1 MHRTAGREDRR
12 SDHVP
17 GRAVPVNK
25 TVSEIHLMLADHGAK
40 RILFDYGAD
49 NRIEAI
55 SFAISTPGGEQ
66 AVRLPANADRVQE
79 VLRRQR
85 IEPKSRNRS
94 QIDDSQAQAE
104 RVAWR
109 IVKDWLAAQLAIL
122 ETEMVT
128 VQQVFLPY
136 FLDRQG
142 RTLYELYRSGQLM
155 LEEK

>member
-1 MHRTAGREDRR
+1 MAIKNYTTD
-12 SDHVP
+12 
-17 GRAVPVNK
+17 VPVKK

-49 NRIEAI
+49 SRVEAI
-55 SFAISTPGGEQ
+55 SFVISTPGGEQ
-66 AVRLPANADRVQE
+66 AVRLPANAEMVRA
-79 VLRRQR
+79 VLQRQKAS
-85 IEPKSRNRS
+85 PKTRNRAS
-94 QIDDSQAQAE
+94 IDDSMEQAE

-109 IVKDWLAAQLAIL
+109 IVRDWLAAQLAIL

-142 RTLYELYRSGQLM
+142 RTLYEVYRSGRLM
-155 LEEK
+155 LEDGN

>member
-1 MHRTAGREDRR
+1 MAIKNYTTD
-12 SDHVP
+12 
-17 GRAVPVNK
+17 VPVNK
-25 TVSEIHLMLADHGAK
+25 TISEIHLMLADHGAK

-49 NRIEAI
+49 SRVTAI
-55 SFAISTPGGEQ
+55 SFVIDTPAGEQ
-66 AVRLPANADRVQE
+66 GVRLPSNAERVRE
-79 VLRRQR
+79 VLRQQR
-85 IEPKSRNRS
+85 NNPKCRNRS
-94 QIDDSQAQAE
+94 QINDSQEQAE

-142 RTLYELYRSGQLM
+142 RTLYEVYSAGALM
-155 LEEK
+155 LEGDI